1 MIVSHKCRF
10 VLFADPLGAGAQV
23 MRALSPWADVDV
35 GGHPDRNQGH
45 MFFNNMTPLEAE
57 WAFDASGLAFR
68 SYLRISIT
76 EHPFTRLARLY
87 DRIAQT
93 DMMWQLRHL
102 AGLGPPEFG
111 HWLQSTRPDGLG
123 AGNRNSPRWRKH
135 GAWSAKAW
143 ESGRIDHTVRV
154 ESIEDD
160 LLPVLAE
167 LGIAP
172 SLDDIQTEALD
183 REGWMGRYDEQASD
197 LMSQRYSWDLAQ
209 YGYAAPRFRKI
220 A

>member
-10 VLFADPLGAGAQV
+10 VLFSDPLGAGAQI
-23 MRALSPWADVDV
+23 MRAMVPWSDVAVSDE
-35 GGHPDRNQGH
+35 PDRHQGQI
-45 MFFNNMTPLEAE
+45 FFKNMTPLEAE

-68 SYLRISIT
+68 SYLRIAIT

-93 DMMWQLRHL
+93 DMVWQFRHL
-102 AGLGPPEFG
+102 AGLGPPAFG
-111 HWLQSTRPDGLG
+111 HWLRSTRPDGVG
-123 AGNRNSPRWRKH
+123 AGSRNSPRWRQH
-135 GAWSAKAW
+135 GAWSAKTW
-143 ESGRIDHTVRV
+143 EDGRIDHTIRV

-160 LLPVLAE
+160 LMPILAK

-172 SLDDIQTEALD
+172 SLGDLQTETLD
-183 REGWMGRYDEQASD
+183 REGWMERYTPDAAQ
-197 LMSQRYSWDLAQ
+197 LMAQRYAWDLAQ